1 MFDVLTVL
9 HAPGKLSVEG
19 LGPEH
24 RQLVQ
29 LCEQRLM
36 PLFEVAGAMRLPIG
50 LTKVLVCDLVDSGH
64 LLIRAPAARA
74 NVPKRELLERVID
87 ALRAL

>member
-9 HAPGKLSVEG
+9 HAPGLPVEG

-24 RQLVQ
+24 RRLVQ

-36 PLFEVAGAMRLPIG
+36 PLFEVAGAMELPIG
-50 LTKVLVCDLVDSGH
+50 LTKVLVADLVDSGH
-64 LLIRAPAARA
+64 LLIRAPAAKA
-74 NVPKRELLERVID
+74 KVPQRELLERVID
-87 ALRAL
+87 ALKAL